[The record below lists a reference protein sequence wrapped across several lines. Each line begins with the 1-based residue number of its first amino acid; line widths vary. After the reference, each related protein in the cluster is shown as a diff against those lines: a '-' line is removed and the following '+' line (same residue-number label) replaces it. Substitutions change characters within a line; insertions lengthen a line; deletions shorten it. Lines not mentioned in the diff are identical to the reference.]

1 MVITLDDREVW
12 TEKYEYSIVQVDYQ
26 AGE

>member
-1 MVITLDDREVW
+1 MVITSDDRGVW
-12 TEKYEYSIVQVDYQ
+12 TEKYKYSIVQVDYQ